1 MTYETHNL
9 RAVSTDRGKTVII
22 YHATGIGELFNISA
36 EKYSG
41 NRLIEC
47 SFVKGIRGSLQEIDA
62 LMLEF
67 SIGGLEP
74 CHLRDVI
81 NDIREA

>member
-9 RAVSTDRGKTVII
+9 RAVSAERSNSVII
-22 YHATGIGELFNISA
+22 YHATGIGETFNISV
-36 EKYSG
+36 EKYVG
-41 NRLIEC
+41 KRLVEC
-47 SFVKGIRGSLQEIDA
+47 SFVKGVRGSLQEIDA

-81 NDIREA
+81 NDLYS

>member
-9 RAVSTDRGKTVII
+9 RAVSTDRGKSVII

-74 CHLRDVI
+74 CHLRDVV
-81 NDIREA
+81 NDMRE

>member
-9 RAVSTDRGKTVII
+9 RAVGAKQDNAVII
-22 YHATGIGELFNISA
+22 YHATGIGELFNISV
-36 EKYSG
+36 EKYIG
-41 NRLIEC
+41 KRLVEC
-47 SFVKGIRGSLQEIDA
+47 SFVKGVRGSLQEIDA

-81 NDIREA
+81 NDMYS

>member
-9 RAVSTDRGKTVII
+9 RAASTERGNATII
-22 YHATGIGELFNISA
+22 YHATGIGELFNISV
-36 EKYSG
+36 EKYIG
-41 NRLIEC
+41 KRLVEC
-47 SFVKGIRGSLQEIDA
+47 SFVKGVRGSLQEIDA

-81 NDIREA
+81 NDMYS

>member
-9 RAVSTDRGKTVII
+9 RAVSRENGESVII
-22 YHATGIGELFNISA
+22 YHATGIGEIFNISV
-36 EKYSG
+36 EKYIG
-41 NRLIEC
+41 KRLVEC
-47 SFVKGIRGSLQEIDA
+47 SFVKGVRGTLQEIDA

-74 CHLRDVI
+74 CHLRDVV
-81 NDIREA
+81 NDMYS

>member
-9 RAVSTDRGKTVII
+9 RAASTERGNAVIV
-22 YHATGIGELFNISA
+22 YHATGIGELFNISV
-36 EKYSG
+36 EKYVG
-41 NRLIEC
+41 KRLVEC
-47 SFVKGIRGSLQEIDA
+47 SFVQGVRGSLQEIDA
-62 LMLEF
+62 LMPEF

-81 NDIREA
+81 NDMYS